1 MEIITPSPNRVKP
14 LCPVARQC
22 GGCTLQCM
30 TYEEQLKFKRRK
42 VENNLR
48 RIGGL
53 KDIEVPMTLGME
65 KPWRYRNKAQVP
77 FGSDKEGICAGFYA
91 GRTHYY

>member
-1 MEIITPSPNRVKP
+1 
-14 LCPVARQC
+14 
-22 GGCTLQCM
+22 M

-77 FGSDKEGICAGFYA
+77 FGFDKGGICAGFYA
-91 GRTHYY
+91 GRTHTIIDLSLIHICAKGSHISYSSWIC